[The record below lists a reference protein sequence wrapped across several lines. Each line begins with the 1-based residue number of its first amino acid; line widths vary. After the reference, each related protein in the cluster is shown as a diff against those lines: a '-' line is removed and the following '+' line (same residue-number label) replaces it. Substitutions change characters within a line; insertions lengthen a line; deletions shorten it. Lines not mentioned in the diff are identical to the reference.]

1 VRELIALARAKPL
14 SISYGSAGIGASGHL
29 AGELFA
35 SSAGLEM
42 THVPYKGGAPAAAD
56 LVAGRIQI
64 MFLSISLST
73 PLVKGGKLKALA
85 IAGPRR
91 APQLPDVPSTTEQG
105 YPELDA
111 LLFSSLLAPA
121 STPAP
126 IIGRMNAEVVKAL
139 KSADVVARLTELGG
153 VPAPST
159 PEEFTQILR
168 REGEK
173 WGKLIRAKGI
183 KGE

>member
-1 VRELIALARAKPL
+1 M
-14 SISYGSAGIGASGHL
+14 
-29 AGELFA
+29 LFR
-35 SSAGLEM
+35 S
-42 THVPYKGGAPAAAD
+42 
-56 LVAGRIQI
+56 
-64 MFLSISLST
+64 
-73 PLVKGGKLKALA
+73 KGGKLKALA